1 LDLDPTPVGSERQ
14 AQLINRG
21 SQLPGRGGACYLQPI
36 MLVQMAV
43 PVARRPTEILRAD
56 RRSRHRGVRA
66 QVLGYVGMVALSV
79 VVAWS
84 LASVA

>member
-1 LDLDPTPVGSERQ
+1 
-14 AQLINRG
+14 
-21 SQLPGRGGACYLQPI
+21 